1 MTVIAIEVAM
11 RHLRA
16 EDFDQP
22 HVELLLAAAEDSAAQ
37 YLNRRFYADADA
49 LAAAVIDGTAG
60 SDPIVINPSIV
71 AACLLK
77 AGSLYEHREDDVAGG
92 AFSELPSGSKSLLT
106 PYRVEWGV

>member
-1 MTVIAIEVAM
+1 MTVIDIEVAM

-16 EDFDQP
+16 EDFDQS

-49 LAAAVIDGTAG
+49 LAAAILDGTAG
-60 SDPIVINPSIV
+60 PDPIVINPSIV

-77 AGSLYEHREDDVAGG
+77 AGSLYENREDDVAGG

-106 PYRVEWGV
+106 PYRIEWGV